1 MKGEQ
6 KVGKTWVFVLIFLLI
21 LALIGGVVF
30 LFLREDEDKPITG
43 GDPIDNTALQNLS
56 NRVNSVETG
65 LDAIETTVEDNELQL
80 FSVSIDA
87 SQAKQDS
94 SQAATDASQA
104 LTTANQTQSNL
115 AGAIQDAS
123 QAATD
128 ASQAKQDSSQAA
140 TDASQALST
149 ANQAQTN
156 ISQAVQDAS
165 QAATDA
171 SQAIGDSAQAQAT
184 ANSALNTANQAQTDA
199 VASIN
204 DSFQA
209 LSLAQ
214 NITGKVDA
222 LSGVKLTSQA
232 NALDLDTGSNVLF
245 SGIEQFGT
253 NPPFVVNNS
262 VVNLPPG
269 DGSQAK
275 KYLVTYSMEAAAYP
289 SGDASMHWLR
299 SNVEIA
305 GSRMFIF
312 DTNSGTP
319 GVSTE
324 FGSAIGGA
332 FQVEGS
338 PTSGVT
344 LQWQCRAKN
353 SPNFR
358 IRRPRAFITEIL

>member
-6 KVGKTWVFVLIFLLI
+6 KVGGTWVFVLIFLLI

-30 LFLREDEDKPITG
+30 LFLRDDEDKPIAG

-80 FSVSIDA
+80 FSVSI
-87 SQAKQDS
+87 
-94 SQAATDASQA
+94 
-104 LTTANQTQSNL
+104 
-115 AGAIQDAS
+115 
-123 QAATD
+123 D

-214 NITGKVDA
+214 AITGKVDS

-232 NALDLDTGSNVLF
+232 NSLDLNTGSNVLF

-253 NPPFVVNNS
+253 NPPFVVNSS

-269 DGSQAK
+269 DGTLGK

-289 SGDASMHWLR
+289 SGDSSMHWLR
-299 SNVEIA
+299 NNVEIA

-319 GVSTE
+319 GLSTE

-344 LQWQCRAKN
+344 LQWQCLAKN